1 MSNFINITSN
11 NSKSLHEPIFKNAQK
26 LKKDALIIA
35 ETNKSFSTANSLL
48 ILSSEEVIKA
58 ILVLLHSEEFDVYKI
73 KDAKKFFSDHKIR
86 HQLAQLLELVNG
98 LVESGI
104 EFENNERTKVDSFKN
119 ETFNEVFGIIKDL
132 VKAAKPFIKSGERIN
147 ALKVFNDNKNKG
159 LYTDYRETLLIPSQ
173 VITEEVYYRSN
184 DIVERIFKTYKILR
198 LMHNP
203 MIQSHIKHEKIMKYK
218 NQIKEFVNGLI
229 QGIEEIKKIELK
241 RVDLR

>member
-1 MSNFINITSN
+1 MSNFLNISPK
-11 NSKSLHEPIFKNAQK
+11 NSKELHEPIYKNAQK

-35 ETNKSFSTANSLL
+35 KKNKSYSTANSLL

-58 ILVLLHSEEFDVYKI
+58 ILVLLHSEGFDVYKI

-104 EFENNERTKVDSFKN
+104 EFENNEKTKVNSFKN
-119 ETFNEVFGIIKDL
+119 EAFNEAFGIIKDII
-132 VKAAKPFIKSGERIN
+132 KAAKPFIKSGERIN

-159 LYTDYRETLLIPSQ
+159 LYTDYRETLIVPSK
-173 VITEEVYYRSN
+173 VITEEIYNRSN
-184 DIVERIFKTYKILR
+184 EIVERIFKTYKVLR

-203 MIQSHIKHEKIMKYK
+203 MLQFHIKHEKISKYK
-218 NQIKEFVNGLI
+218 NQIREFVNGSI
-229 QGIEEIKKIELK
+229 QGIDEIKKINLK
-241 RVDLR
+241 

>member
-1 MSNFINITSN
+1 LSNFLNISPK
-11 NSKSLHEPIFKNAQK
+11 NSKTLHEPIYKNAQK
-26 LKKDALIIA
+26 LNKDALIIA
-35 ETNKSFSTANSLL
+35 EINKSFSTANSLL

-58 ILVLLHSEEFDVYKI
+58 ILVLLHSEGFDVYKI

-104 EFENNERTKVDSFKN
+104 EFENNEKIKVDSFKN
-119 ETFNEVFGIIKDL
+119 ETFSEVFGILKDL

-159 LYTDYRETLLIPSQ
+159 LYTDYKETLLIPTQ
-173 VITEEVYYRSN
+173 VITEEEYHRSK
-184 DIVERIFKTYKILR
+184 DIVERILKTYKFLR

-203 MIQSHIKHEKIMKYK
+203 MIQTHIKHEMILKYK

-229 QGIEEIKKIELK
+229 QGIDEIKKIEFK
-241 RVDLR
+241 